1 LDGSRTTPLRWAGSK
16 KRILSRLLEL
26 FPEKVDS
33 YCEPFCGS
41 ACLYFA
47 LRPNS
52 AVLGD
57 LNSSLIE
64 FYTEIIKNPERVWQI
79 FRNQPRSR
87 EAFNRSRECLR
98 SEPDPT
104 TRAALFY
111 FVNRNCFNGLYRT
124 NREGQFNVPF
134 SDSRVAKYP
143 DLKEFLGSADELRK
157 ALFVN
162 ADFEITCRDHAQGC
176 DFFYL
181 DPPYFSAGQR
191 IFREYDA
198 KCFGPGDFPRLV
210 NLLKDLDR
218 GGKQFL
224 LSFPDSDLALG
235 SFAEWSIEKI
245 AVRRTVSAD
254 VGARKMA
261 TEITVRNY

>member
-1 LDGSRTTPLRWAGSK
+1 M
-16 KRILSRLLEL
+16 SRLLEL

-64 FYTEIIKNPERVWQI
+64 FYMEIIKNPENVWQK
-79 FRNQPRSR
+79 FANLPRSR
-87 EAFNRSRECLR
+87 EAFNQSRDCLR
-98 SEPDPT
+98 SESNPT

-143 DLKEFLGSADELRK
+143 DPDEFLGSAEELQK
-157 ALFVN
+157 AVFVN
-162 ADFEITCRDHAQGC
+162 ADFEITCREYARRC

-198 KCFGPGDFPRLV
+198 ECFGPTDFPRLV
-210 NLLKDLDR
+210 NLLKDLNR
-218 GGKQFL
+218 GGKRFL
-224 LSFPDSDLALG
+224 LSFPDSDLALD
-235 SFAEWSIEKI
+235 SFNEWTIEKI

-254 VGARKMA
+254 VSARKMA
-261 TEITVRNY
+261 AEITVRNY